1 MSGQPAEN
9 MDVPLRNADM
19 GSDRAVLDRGL
30 SRHNRLCHES
40 RTKGKETFM
49 PYISVG
55 KENSG
60 SIELYYE
67 DHGSGRPVVL
77 IHGFPLSGAA
87 WEKQVSAL
95 LKAGYRTIT
104 YDRRGFG
111 QSSQPTLGYDYDTF
125 AADLNKIMT
134 ELDLREA
141 TLVGHSMGTGEVARY
156 LGTYGSDRVNK
167 AVFVAPIP
175 PFLLKTADNPEGV
188 DGSIFDGIMQSIAA
202 DRPAYQTKFL
212 SDFYNL
218 DVTLGKRVSEEVVRY
233 NWNVAV
239 GASATGTAACVP
251 TWLTDFRKDVPRIDV
266 PALILQGDA
275 DRILP
280 FPATGKRLHEAIKGS
295 RLVVLEGGPHGIPW
309 THAEEINRELLAF
322 LK

>member
-1 MSGQPAEN
+1 
-9 MDVPLRNADM
+9 
-19 GSDRAVLDRGL
+19 
-30 SRHNRLCHES
+30 
-40 RTKGKETFM
+40 M
-49 PYISVG
+49 PYINVG

-60 SIELYYE
+60 PIDIYYE

-111 QSSQPTLGYDYDTF
+111 HSSQPTLGYDYDTF
-125 AADLNKIMT
+125 AADLNTIMT
-134 ELDLREA
+134 TLDLRDA
-141 TLVGHSMGTGEVARY
+141 ALVGHSMGTGEVARY

-188 DGSIFDGIMQSIAA
+188 DGSIFDAIIQSIAT

-218 DVTLGKRVSEEVVRY
+218 DVTLGKRVSEEVVHY

-266 PALILQGDA
+266 PALIIQGDA

-280 FPATGKRLHEAIKGS
+280 LPVTGKRLHEAIKGS

-309 THAEEINRELLAF
+309 THAEEINRALLDF

>member
-1 MSGQPAEN
+1 
-9 MDVPLRNADM
+9 
-19 GSDRAVLDRGL
+19 
-30 SRHNRLCHES
+30 
-40 RTKGKETFM
+40 M

-60 SIELYYE
+60 SIDLYYE
-67 DHGSGRPVVL
+67 DHSSGRPVVL

-111 QSSQPTLGYDYDTF
+111 KSSQPTLGYDYDTF
-125 AADLNKIMT
+125 AADLNTIMT
-134 ELDLREA
+134 ELNLRDA
-141 TLVGHSMGTGEVARY
+141 ALVGHSMGTGEVTRY
-156 LGTYGSDRVNK
+156 LGTFGSDRVNK
-167 AVFVAPIP
+167 AILVAPIP

-188 DGSIFDGIMQSIAA
+188 DRSIFDAIMQAIAA
-202 DRPAYQTKFL
+202 DRPAYQSKFL

-218 DVTLGKRVSEEVVRY
+218 DVTLGKRVSNEVVRY
-233 NWNVAV
+233 NWNIAA

-251 TWLTDFRKDVPRIDV
+251 TWLTDFRKDLPKINVPT
-266 PALILQGDA
+266 LIIQGDA

-280 FPATGKRLHEAIKGS
+280 FPATGKRLPEALKGS

-309 THAEEINRELLAF
+309 THAEEVNRALLDF